1 MTEFSDVCPKCG
13 HEVEDL
19 DGFGMLCDLGP
30 DGCGWCSHP
39 NITDGQ
45 CGFCGRMM
53 EDRPSM
59 DTLSCMDTQ
68 DLVARLDACLIQFIA
83 SGAPW
88 SDLAMIA
95 EELRRRMYKAQMMV
109 MDLTRSVAEAQMMV
123 MDLTR
128 SVAERD
134 EEIEA
139 WKKSASGIAGMV
151 YTDLSEVTLAS
162 LDDYDWPARM
172 DRAEEQIADLEAK
185 LAEARFPK

>member
-30 DGCGWCSHP
+30 GGCGWCSHP

-59 DTLSCMDTQ
+59 DTLSRMDTQ
-68 DLVARLDACLIQFIA
+68 DLVARLD
-83 SGAPW
+83 
-88 SDLAMIA
+88 
-95 EELRRRMYKAQMMV
+95 
-109 MDLTRSVAEAQMMV
+109 
-123 MDLTR
+123 
-128 SVAERD
+128 
-134 EEIEA
+134 
-139 WKKSASGIAGMV
+139 
-151 YTDLSEVTLAS
+151 
-162 LDDYDWPARM
+162 DYDLPARM

-185 LAEARFPK
+185 LAEARYSK